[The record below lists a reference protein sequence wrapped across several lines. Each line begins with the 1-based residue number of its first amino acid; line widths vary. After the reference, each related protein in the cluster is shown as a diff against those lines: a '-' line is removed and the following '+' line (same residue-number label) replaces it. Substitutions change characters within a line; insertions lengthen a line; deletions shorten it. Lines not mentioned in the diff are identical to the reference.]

1 MNKKFLIHQHNDK
14 KKIDVNDLVCR
25 NQRLQGEL
33 DELNAKIRHLEENM
47 MKTTDEWKYIEK
59 AENTVKQ
66 LGNDNDRLKQDI
78 ASLSKEKDTALLR

>member
-1 MNKKFLIHQHNDK
+1 
-14 KKIDVNDLVCR
+14 
-25 NQRLQGEL
+25 
-33 DELNAKIRHLEENM
+33 